1 MVKSINKNIL
11 YVPFLILL
19 LFCLTGCTPV
29 LTLSGED
36 ATIAVGEEIKTTIT
50 LQGSG
55 DAEIEIQASG
65 LVLADNDKSIYT
77 PITGVIVEEGDTE
90 LTWKAVSP
98 GTSVI
103 KTVSAKH
110 KNKDIVFNGYVT
122 VEVLS
127 SPLILLKD
135 ELCLPSGYDIAYEI
149 EACSEVGGVSL
160 TVTESDGKPYPVG
173 LEFDPETN
181 LLLWSDPIVGE
192 YFIDIKADDGRTP
205 PTNQTLKLV
214 ILDGGFS

>member
-1 MVKSINKNIL
+1 MVRPISNTML
-11 YVPFLILL
+11 YIPFLILL

-36 ATIAVGEEIKTTIT
+36 AIIAVGEEIKTTIT
-50 LQGSG
+50 LQGSEN
-55 DAEIEIQASG
+55 AEIAIEANGMS
-65 LVLADNDKSIYT
+65 LVSDDNSIYAPVT
-77 PITGVIVEEGDTE
+77 NVTVREGNTE
-90 LTWKAVSP
+90 LTWVAVSP

-127 SPLILLKD
+127 SPLIFLKD
-135 ELCLPSGYDIAYEI
+135 ELCLPSGYSIAYEI
-149 EACSEVGGVSL
+149 EACSEVGDVSL

-173 LEFDPETN
+173 LEFDPETH